1 MILET
6 ASGKFITVTREMI
19 RRMTRREL
27 VEHLEQRGMAC
38 YDDESTKLL
47 RATALDDFDNEA
59 STTADDYSHFP

>member
-1 MILET
+1 
-6 ASGKFITVTREMI
+6 MI